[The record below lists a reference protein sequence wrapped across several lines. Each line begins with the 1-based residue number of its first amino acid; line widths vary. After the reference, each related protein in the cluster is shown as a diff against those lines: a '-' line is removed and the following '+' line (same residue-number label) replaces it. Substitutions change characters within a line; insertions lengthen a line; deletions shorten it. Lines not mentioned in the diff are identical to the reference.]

1 MWSTRLFRPRR
12 ASRAGAS
19 LTRHGERGGPHSPA
33 AFHAVSV
40 RAIPQIMKNSILVR
54 SATAAAALALALTA
68 CGGQQE
74 QSPSAGSDEGGAV
87 EASEPAEDATDS
99 EGQETDTDDGEF
111 GSDDESTTD
120 DEASGDSEDDAD
132 EADEADE
139 GESAGTLQIALEGED
154 TEFTPEI
161 VRCNGE
167 PGTIR
172 NVVITMREDLPVV
185 KVTPGEFAMV
195 KLHDRGEP
203 EKSSSTEDITAED
216 GTISFDQA
224 SIGDAVVDGT
234 VECLQGNN

>member
-1 MWSTRLFRPRR
+1 RPIAAGPRGGRARPSSVPSAPGRPSTIVPSAAGRPSMWSTRLLRPRR

-40 RAIPQIMKNSILVR
+40 RAIPQIMQNSILVR

-120 DEASGDSEDDAD
+120 DEASGDS
-132 EADEADE
+132 
-139 GESAGTLQIALEGED
+139 
-154 TEFTPEI
+154 
-161 VRCNGE
+161 
-167 PGTIR
+167 
-172 NVVITMREDLPVV
+172 
-185 KVTPGEFAMV
+185 
-195 KLHDRGEP
+195 
-203 EKSSSTEDITAED
+203 
-216 GTISFDQA
+216 
-224 SIGDAVVDGT
+224 
-234 VECLQGNN
+234 

>member
-99 EGQETDTDDGEF
+99 EDQETDTDDGES

-120 DEASGDSEDDAD
+120 DESATDDEASGDPEDDAD

-139 GESAGTLQIALEGED
+139 GESAGTLQIALE
-154 TEFTPEI
+154 
-161 VRCNGE
+161 
-167 PGTIR
+167 
-172 NVVITMREDLPVV
+172 
-185 KVTPGEFAMV
+185 
-195 KLHDRGEP
+195 
-203 EKSSSTEDITAED
+203 
-216 GTISFDQA
+216 
-224 SIGDAVVDGT
+224 
-234 VECLQGNN
+234 

>member
-1 MWSTRLFRPRR
+1 
-12 ASRAGAS
+12 
-19 LTRHGERGGPHSPA
+19 
-33 AFHAVSV
+33 
-40 RAIPQIMKNSILVR
+40 MKNSVLAR
-54 SATAAAALALALTA
+54 SAVAVAALSLALTA

-74 QSPSAGSDEGGAV
+74 QSPSAGSDGGGAV
-87 EASEPAEDATDS
+87 ETSEPAEEATGDA
-99 EGQETDTDDGEF
+99 
-111 GSDDESTTD
+111 SDDEATESESDSGED
-120 DEASGDSEDDAD
+120 DSDSGSEATGDEDASGDLEEDSGD
-132 EADEADE
+132 EADEADGADE
-139 GESAGTLQIALEGED
+139 ADSADEAAGTLQIALDGQD

-224 SIGDAVVDGT
+224 SIGGAVVDGT
-234 VECLQGNN
+234 VECLQGSN

>member
-1 MWSTRLFRPRR
+1 
-12 ASRAGAS
+12 
-19 LTRHGERGGPHSPA
+19 
-33 AFHAVSV
+33 
-40 RAIPQIMKNSILVR
+40 MKNSILVR

-99 EGQETDTDDGEF
+99 EDQETDSDSDDQETDTDDGES

-120 DEASGDSEDDAD
+120 DESATDDEASGDPEDDAD

-154 TEFTPEI
+154 TEFTREI

>member
-1 MWSTRLFRPRR
+1 
-12 ASRAGAS
+12 
-19 LTRHGERGGPHSPA
+19 
-33 AFHAVSV
+33 

-68 CGGQQE
+68 CGGRQE
-74 QSPSAGSDEGGAV
+74 QSPSAGSDEGGAA
-87 EASEPAEDATDS
+87 EASEPAADATDS
-99 EGQETDTDDGEF
+99 EGQGTRTDGGELRP
-111 GSDDESTTD
+111 DAESTTD
-120 DEASGDSEDDAD
+120 DEAATADGGASGDSEDGAD

-139 GESAGTLQIALEGED
+139 GGSAGTLQIALEGED

-195 KLHDRGEP
+195 K
-203 EKSSSTEDITAED
+203 
-216 GTISFDQA
+216 
-224 SIGDAVVDGT
+224 
-234 VECLQGNN
+234 